1 MLGSEIADFRVQ
13 IADLLID
20 CVRDCGTR
28 RASVL
33 CVNPKAEALKA
44 RTKRFALDVLDLIET
59 LPRNGAAVHVGLQLA
74 DAATSVAANYR
85 AACRGRSRAEFAA
98 KIGVV
103 LEECDESLFWLEICE
118 EKRWGAERGRRTLLV
133 EANELTAIFVQ
144 SSVTVRQSIE
154 PLVQKQIS
162 NPPSSKPI

>member
-1 MLGSEIADFRVQ
+1 
-13 IADLLID
+13 
-20 CVRDCGTR
+20 
-28 RASVL
+28 
-33 CVNPKAEALKA
+33 
-44 RTKRFALDVLDLIET
+44 
-59 LPRNGAAVHVGLQLA
+59 LQLA